1 MKGAI
6 KFQATNTDHNHNP
19 LQLSNRMGTEQG
31 GKRNKNDGRFPTF
44 LVL

>member
-31 GKRNKNDGRFPTF
+31 VGKGIKMMDVFLRF
-44 LVL
+44 